1 MLEQMAAEKGMT
13 KYQLSKKSG
22 VPWAT
27 ISDIC
32 SGKSELRKCTAETV
46 YKLAKALDTTVEGL
60 LDAAAMDAIRQ
71 EGRLSFELFR
81 SQVCH
86 RVKEKGDIDWMIYI
100 LQTDEIRI
108 LFERQWYPEAFYN
121 LAMLD
126 YLSRLHNIERCA
138 NYDDI
143 RSCKLKE
150 TIYPAYVSL
159 MAKRKKNTKELKEL
173 KERAIPEFLHFNI
186 VEPEVRDIV

>member
-1 MLEQMAAEKGMT
+1 MLEKLAAEKGMT

-46 YKLAKALDTTVEGL
+46 YKLAKALGTTVEGL
-60 LDAAAMDAIRQ
+60 LEASMLEAIQR

-86 RVKEKGDIDWMIYI
+86 RVKEKGDIDWIIHI

-126 YLSRLHNIERCA
+126 YLSRLHKIERCT

-150 TIYPAYVSL
+150 KIYPAYASM
-159 MAKRKKNTKELKEL
+159 MAKRKSSTKELKEL
-173 KERAIPEFLHFNI
+173 EEKSIPEFLQFNI